1 MGDRILSV
9 NGPASRDLDLQTFAD
24 QLHGPVGTPILVEIK
39 RAARRMA
46 LSMKTRDLVCHPDPR
61 DLP

>member
-1 MGDRILSV
+1 MTLMMKRSLFSTLAIGRI
-9 NGPASRDLDLQTFAD
+9 PAYPN
-24 QLHGPVGTPILVEIK
+24 PVGTPILVEIK